1 MKLDIDRLITVDA
14 TGMPK
19 PPNIRQLLDKDIQE
33 LYTRDNTP
41 DKRNYIGECGV
52 IYYLGDPKSPCR
64 QRGLS
69 DDESLKEAIENFD
82 LPKDYQPDTLV
93 KRLIKRYYNQN
104 ITEAG
109 VTIENLQ
116 KAFHVSNLAINKAI
130 EYLNNKLLGALSE
143 ADIPNILS
151 VQNQLSNQ
159 VKSVPDM
166 IKALNQAYDNLRN
179 EEEIK
184 MARGGIQILSSMDAD
199 EDENY

>member
-19 PPNIRQLLDKDIQE
+19 APNIRQLLDKDVQE
-33 LYTRDNTP
+33 LYARDNTP
-41 DKRNYIGECGV
+41 DKRHYIGQCGV

-64 QRGLS
+64 QRGLT
-69 DDESLKEAIENFD
+69 DEESLKEAIENFD
-82 LPKDYQPDTLV
+82 LPKDYEPDALV
-93 KRLIKRYYNQN
+93 KRLIKRYYKQN

-109 VTIENLQ
+109 VAIENLQ
-116 KAFHVSNLAINKAI
+116 RAFHVSNLAIGKAI
-130 EYLNNKLLGALSE
+130 EFLNNKLRGVMAE
-143 ADIPNILS
+143 ADIPTILGL
-151 VQNQLSNQ
+151 QNQLASQ
-159 VKSVPDM
+159 VKAVPDM

-199 EDENY
+199 EDDD